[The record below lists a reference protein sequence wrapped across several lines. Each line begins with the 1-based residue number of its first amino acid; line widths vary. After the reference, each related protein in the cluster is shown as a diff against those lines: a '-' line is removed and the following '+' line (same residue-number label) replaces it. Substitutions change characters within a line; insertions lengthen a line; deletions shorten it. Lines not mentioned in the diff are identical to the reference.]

1 LQQAVDE
8 HGKDALSRMVP
19 ADLGLQA
26 RDEGELARREPAEAG
41 ERGEQEERDPERAQK
56 R

>member
-1 LQQAVDE
+1 LQEAVGE
-8 HGKDALSRMVP
+8 NGADALCRMVP

-26 RDEGELARREPAEAG
+26 RDEDELARRESAEAG

>member
-1 LQQAVDE
+1 
-8 HGKDALSRMVP
+8 MVP

-26 RDEGELARREPAEAG
+26 RDDGELARREGAEAG